1 MVSAL
6 PPSLQ
11 KGGEPFFHRGNDIGV
26 LCLHGI
32 TASPDEMRWLGHYLH
47 THHGYTVYGARHVGH
62 AVDYRHMH
70 RTRWEDWYLTG
81 IDGYHL
87 LRSQCKKIFVAGLS
101 MGGLITLLIS
111 ASLDLDGIVVIAA
124 PIDIPS
130 KVLPYAKYLQ
140 WVMPSYDTPDTSDFP
155 ARLLA
160 EQHRRGLPTVGRVRY
175 KRWATRGVA
184 ELYELME
191 VVRGRLPLIQ
201 TPALLMYSEGDKSVP
216 INNMS
221 YIEKHIGSDDVQV
234 RKFEKSGHILTQ
246 DVDCDAVFQ
255 TAGAFIQERS

>member
-11 KGGEPFFHRGNDIGV
+11 RGGEPFFHRGNDIGV

-32 TASPDEMRWLGHYLH
+32 TASPDEMRWLGQYLH
-47 THHGYTVYGARHVGH
+47 TQYGYTVYGARHVGH
-62 AVDYRHMH
+62 AVDYRHMQ
-70 RTRWEDWYLTG
+70 RARWEDWYLTG

-101 MGGLITLLIS
+101 MGGLITLLMS
-111 ASLDLDGIVVIAA
+111 ANLDLDGIVVIAA

-130 KVLPYAKYLQ
+130 KILPYAKYLQ

-155 ARLLA
+155 KRLLA
-160 EQHRRGLPTVGRVRY
+160 EQHRRGLPTVGRLRY
-175 KRWATRGVA
+175 QRWATRGVA

-201 TPALLMYSEGDKSVP
+201 APALLMYSEGDKSVP
-216 INNMS
+216 VNNMS
-221 YIEKHIGSDDVQV
+221 YIEKHIGSDDVQAK
-234 RKFEKSGHILTQ
+234 KFEKSGHILTQ
-246 DVDCDAVFQ
+246 DVDCDAVFAM
-255 TAGAFIQERS
+255 AGAFIQERS